1 MKSILLSF
9 LAFLFGLEYVKAL
22 SCLPCDNPE
31 EICGKPPSCCKS
43 GYYTKDVCGCCKV
56 CAKAENEVCGG
67 PWGTSGNCSPGT
79 RCLRSCECKTVK
91 DNTCVFPFKYKGK
104 TYNQCTKDESVNG
117 MPWCATRV
125 DRSGNVLNGKWED
138 CEEGCPGTSYDSCFG
153 DLFNANGKCINE
165 RRAITL
171 ERKIKSGSQT
181 ILLDR
186 APSDQEKAPGCSLI
200 FN

>member
-1 MKSILLSF
+1 
-9 LAFLFGLEYVKAL
+9 
-22 SCLPCDNPE
+22 
-31 EICGKPPSCCKS
+31 
-43 GYYTKDVCGCCKV
+43 
-56 CAKAENEVCGG
+56 
-67 PWGTSGNCSPGT
+67 
-79 RCLRSCECKTVK
+79 
-91 DNTCVFPFKYKGK
+91 
-104 TYNQCTKDESVNG
+104 

-125 DRSGNVLNGKWED
+125 DRSGNVLNNKWED

-181 ILLDR
+181 IQLDR
-186 APSDQEKAPGCSLI
+186 APSDQEKAPECSLI

>member
-1 MKSILLSF
+1 LVKLLIILIFS
-9 LAFLFGLEYVKAL
+9 VV
-22 SCLPCDNPE
+22 
-31 EICGKPPSCCKS
+31 
-43 GYYTKDVCGCCKV
+43 T
-56 CAKAENEVCGG
+56 
-67 PWGTSGNCSPGT
+67 
-79 RCLRSCECKTVK
+79 ECKTVT
-91 DNTCVFPFKYKGK
+91 DNTCVFPFKFKGK
-104 TYNQCTKDESVNG
+104 TYNKCTKDESVNG

-181 ILLDR
+181 IQLDR
-186 APSDQEKAPGCSLI
+186 APSDQEKAPECSLI